1 MSLISHE
8 ETSSRC
14 DVCTLTIPEN
24 EVIYKCRVCYGGDF
38 DICSDCYMIGG
49 RCLGDDHELARG
61 KDKEEWVSLLRNSAR
76 PVDSHSGRL
85 AQSGRAE
92 LRRSI
97 YYEMLLAVGGP
108 VLRDTKLRFPSE
120 CNFCTRDNRQPYL
133 AYHRHKRRIVSSLLP
148 AFYLPVYDFFLQD
161 WRRTRLRHLG

>member
-1 MSLISHE
+1 MY
-8 ETSSRC
+8 
-14 DVCTLTIPEN
+14 VCTYVRMYILRP
-24 EVIYKCRVCYGGDF
+24 GG
-38 DICSDCYMIGG
+38 
-49 RCLGDDHELARG
+49 
-61 KDKEEWVSLLRNSAR
+61 LRPRNV
-76 PVDSHSGRL
+76 PYWGT
-85 AQSGRAE
+85 GRAE

-148 AFYLPVYDFFLQD
+148 VSGRA
-161 WRRTRLRHLG
+161 RRSCQIAAAHQA